1 MRVWRVIGFGLAILA
16 FGLAAVGPDGI
27 LLFGATP
34 ERVSVWAAWRPSGS
48 GWSSPWQQPGAGAA
62 EEWAAG
68 RWPVQAGPQ
77 TEGRRL

>member
-34 ERVSVWAAWRPSGS
+34 ERGLRLVRMTSFWIGVVFTLAAAWGR
-48 GWSSPWQQPGAGAA
+48 SS
-62 EEWAAG
+62 
-68 RWPVQAGPQ
+68 
-77 TEGRRL
+77 